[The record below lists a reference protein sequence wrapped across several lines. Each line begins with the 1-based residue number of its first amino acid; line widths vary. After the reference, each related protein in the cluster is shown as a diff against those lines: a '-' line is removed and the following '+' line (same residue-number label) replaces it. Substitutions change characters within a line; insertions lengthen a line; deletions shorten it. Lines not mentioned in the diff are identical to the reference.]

1 MLLLYSLILSY
12 IPPNGRS
19 LARIN
24 YEFLMNGKN
33 KSLGLNPK
41 LLLGCH
47 QDSFLFLALMR
58 LAQWLFFILAFTGG
72 D

>member
-1 MLLLYSLILSY
+1 
-12 IPPNGRS
+12 
-19 LARIN
+19 
-24 YEFLMNGKN
+24 MNDKN

-47 QDSFLFLALMR
+47 QDSFLEFLALMR
-58 LAQWLFFILAFTGG
+58 LAHLLFFILAFAGC